1 MKLSLLKIHRIPPL
15 LPPQKKKKKM
25 QREVFILYCK
35 FLSLNTDPNQKIL

>member
-15 LPPQKKKKKM
+15 LPPQKKKKK
-25 QREVFILYCK
+25 QREDFILYYK